1 MTYKPEIPALRPGV
15 RLKFKHLNCTVT
27 ITKVGDEILSWD
39 TIWEVTYIT
48 ERGGVVL
55 EDGGG
60 REYLRSAKVWADRF
74 ETGCFKPL
82 VWAEDK
88 ERDPF
93 KDPRPGDVFRGNRT
107 GKRYEVTR
115 VEGGKAFSENMDPGS
130 WISIPISSIFTL
142 ESKA

>member
-27 ITKVGDEILSWD
+27 I